1 MKSRACSRAAA
12 RAASKGKPLRAAIA
26 LLALCQAHAAGLPA
40 HPRLLLDRADVTR
53 LKARV
58 AQPEWAAARKAF
70 RAGVDAASNATLEL
84 PPRAEAD
91 GAVTVRAAGRSV
103 TVDTERATV
112 GVAP

>member
-1 MKSRACSRAAA
+1 M
-12 RAASKGKPLRAAIA
+12 G
-26 LLALCQAHAAGLPA
+26 GG
-40 HPRLLLDRADVTR
+40 
-53 LKARV
+53 
-58 AQPEWAAARKAF
+58 EEGAF